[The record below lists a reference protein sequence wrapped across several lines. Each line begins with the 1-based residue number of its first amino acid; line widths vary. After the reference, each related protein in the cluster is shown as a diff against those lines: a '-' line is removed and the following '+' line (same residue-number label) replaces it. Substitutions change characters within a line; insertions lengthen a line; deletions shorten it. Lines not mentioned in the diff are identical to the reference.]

1 MSKYNLE
8 EIHISNV
15 KENMSADDQ
24 ARFDN
29 LTKDDQLKLEKIFS
43 MMKAEKDAKK
53 STNEDFDSVVDKI
66 KDSGKSEED
75 AKKIAGAIN
84 AKYVGNYREGVEE
97 SDAADYTEE
106 IAEENDEDKL
116 PMDEDKYDD
125 IVDADSDIP
134 ADKKKAAALAYRKVD
149 KGDSYEKATSHIKEV
164 RVDRDVAERIEGLL
178 SIPLKAKFLD
188 VFEDLWLDL
197 IEEDPFYAE
206 DVVAHLS
213 NEMHKQ
219 ISNRQAQGDRLAGM
233 EESFDS
239 LAKKLDKQK
248 GIDKDEAAKIAG
260 SIAAKKAAGAGK
272 GPTAKQKK
280 RMNEVRIEKEV
291 ANRIEGLMNIQLKK
305 QFLDVFEDLWLDLIE
320 EDPFYAED
328 VIAHLSNEM
337 SKQISNR
344 QAQGD
349 RLADMEESDNYV
361 DEIGEGAMQPGEAD
375 LEAGVKGNM
384 DAYTEGKGVDFIKA
398 LKVDA
403 NGTNLEIKSYLESLK
418 RSGDKFDSVDDYVED
433 FKNYVADKSLQEHF
447 GRFMKKYQ

>member
-1 MSKYNLE
+1 MSKYNLT
-8 EIHISNV
+8 
-15 KENMSADDQ
+15 D
-24 ARFDN
+24 
-29 LTKDDQLKLEKIFS
+29 IFEQYQIGS
-43 MMKAEKDAKK
+43 GF
-53 STNEDFDSVVDKI
+53 TRDFDFEGMLNAGLKTRAGDDIEKLKEI
-66 KDSGKSEED
+66 FDDFED
-75 AKKIAGAIN
+75 VNYHREAEHLSYAI
-84 AKYVGNYREGVEE
+84 
-97 SDAADYTEE
+97 DAL
-106 IAEENDEDKL
+106 ENDEIFAAEGKISDFHAEIRKTMEGL
-116 PMDEDKYDD
+116 DMDTSDD
-125 IVDADSDIP
+125 LGAFMASKMEENTEAVD
-134 ADKKKAAALAYRKVD
+134 LAIEA
-149 KGDSYEKATSHIKEV
+149 SQEKAGIEV
-164 RVDRDVAERIEGLL
+164 D
-178 SIPLKAKFLD
+178 
-188 VFEDLWLDL
+188 
-197 IEEDPFYAE
+197 
-206 DVVAHLS
+206 
-213 NEMHKQ
+213 
-219 ISNRQAQGDRLAGM
+219 
-233 EESFDS
+233 ESFKS

-349 RLADMEESDNYV
+349 RLAGMEESDSYV

-375 LEAGVKGNM
+375 LESGVKGNM

-447 GRFMKKYQ
+447 GRFMKDYQ

>member
-1 MSKYNLE
+1 MSKYNLTDIFE
-8 EIHISNV
+8 QYQIGSGWTNDFDFEGMLNAGLKTRAGDDIEKLKEI
-15 KENMSADDQ
+15 
-24 ARFDN
+24 F
-29 LTKDDQLKLEKIFS
+29 
-43 MMKAEKDAKK
+43 
-53 STNEDFDSVVDKI
+53 EDFTDVNYHREAEHLSYAI
-66 KDSGKSEED
+66 D
-75 AKKIAGAIN
+75 AL
-84 AKYVGNYREGVEE
+84 
-97 SDAADYTEE
+97 
-106 IAEENDEDKL
+106 ENDEIFAAEGKISDFHAEIRKTMEGL
-116 PMDEDKYDD
+116 DMDTSDD
-125 IVDADSDIP
+125 LGAFMASKMEENTEAVD
-134 ADKKKAAALAYRKVD
+134 LAIEA
-149 KGDSYEKATSHIKEV
+149 SQEKAGIEV
-164 RVDRDVAERIEGLL
+164 D
-178 SIPLKAKFLD
+178 
-188 VFEDLWLDL
+188 
-197 IEEDPFYAE
+197 
-206 DVVAHLS
+206 
-213 NEMHKQ
+213 
-219 ISNRQAQGDRLAGM
+219 
-233 EESFDS
+233 ESFKS

-349 RLADMEESDNYV
+349 RLAGMEESDNYV

-384 DAYTEGKGVDFIKA
+384 DAYTEGKGVDFIRA

-403 NGTNLEIKSYLESLK
+403 NGTKLEIKSYLESLK

-447 GRFMKKYQ
+447 GRFMKDYQ